1 MDKNSVSLEAVH
13 THTHTHT
20 HTLITLLK
28 KRGVDN
34 DTSM

>member
-1 MDKNSVSLEAVH
+1 MNKNSASLEAV
-13 THTHTHT
+13 HTHTHT